1 MTTAYIRKSM
11 PRKPPVKRAFSGV
24 VGLPPEPEIVADP
37 ANPVPA
43 IEPEV
48 PKSAIKNRPPKSAPI
63 AKQSFRTPRHWIP
76 DIPGPYCLRHAKKR
90 PCSGCN
96 EIPYEETK
104 WTESVEQHVG
114 GDLFDKWTASITPV
128 FHGKWVESAKKAK
141 LRIPAVTITNPNYDP
156 EQFRREIDMGL
167 IYARKVLKD
176 FPSYMTFEDLKQ
188 IAELEVW
195 IASQHYAKNMNG
207 AIAYTIA
214 KYQGRRFLRN
224 QIKEQTITVEN
235 PNGSSALD
243 ESGQPMRI
251 QKFLSFDDKEED
263 GEPREIGVV
272 EEEAS
277 LKRDGY
283 TRIKKNGQSIFVPD
297 NKAWISDV
305 QRKLPLLEALVQT
318 WHGAKRAVG
327 EALLKD
333 PNTALRDIPGVPRS
347 TAARVRQAVLIEF
360 RKIMDSQSIERND
373 VTK

>member
-1 MTTAYIRKSM
+1 MTTASIIRKPA

-24 VGLPPEPEIVADP
+24 VGLPPEPEIVAAEP
-37 ANPVPA
+37 ENPVPA
-43 IEPEV
+43 IEPED
-48 PKSAIKNRPPKSAPI
+48 PN

-76 DIPGPYCLRHAKKR
+76 DMPGPYCLRHAKKR

-96 EIPYEETK
+96 ETPYEETK
-104 WTESVEQHVG
+104 WAESVEQFV
-114 GDLFDKWTASITPV
+114 DNELFDKWTASITPA

-141 LRIPAVTITNPNYDP
+141 LRVPEVTITNSNYDP

-167 IYARKVLKD
+167 SYARKVLKD

-195 IASQHYAKNMNG
+195 LASQHYADKMNG

-214 KYQGRRFLRN
+214 KYQGKRFLKN
-224 QIKEQTITVEN
+224 QIEEQTIAVEN

-251 QKFLSFDDKEED
+251 QRFLSFDDKGEED
-263 GEPREIGVV
+263 GEPREISVV
-272 EEEAS
+272 AEEAS
-277 LKRDGY
+277 LKREGY
-283 TRIKKNGQSIFVPD
+283 TRTKQNGQSIFVPD
-297 NKAWISDV
+297 NKAWVSDV
-305 QRKLPLLEALVQT
+305 QRKLPVLEALVQT

-333 PNTALRDIPGVPRS
+333 PNTAVRDIPGVPRS

-360 RKIMDSQSIERND
+360 RKIIDSQSIENKD

>member
-1 MTTAYIRKSM
+1 MTAPVPTIIRKPL
-11 PRKPPVKRAFSGV
+11 PRKLPAKRLHYGV
-24 VGLPPEPEIVADP
+24 VGLPPEPEIVA
-37 ANPVPA
+37 
-43 IEPEV
+43 ER
-48 PKSAIKNRPPKSAPI
+48 KSAIKNRPAKSGPI
-63 AKQSFRTPRHWIP
+63 AKQTFRTPRHWIP
-76 DIPGPYCLRHAKKR
+76 DQPGPYCLRHGKKR

-104 WTESVEQHVG
+104 WTESVEQFVDG
-114 GDLFDKWTASITPV
+114 ELFDKWTASITPA

-141 LRIPAVTITNPNYDP
+141 LRVPEVTITNPNYDP
-156 EQFRREIDMGL
+156 EQFRREIEMGL

-195 IASQHYAKNMNG
+195 LASQHYADKMNG

-214 KYQGRRFLRN
+214 KYQGKRFLKN
-224 QIKEQTITVEN
+224 QIEEQTIAVEN

-251 QKFLSFDDKEED
+251 QRFLSFDDKGEED
-263 GEPREIGVV
+263 GEPREISVV
-272 EEEAS
+272 AEEAS

-283 TRIKKNGQSIFVPD
+283 TRIKQNGQSIFVPN
-297 NKAWISDV
+297 NKAWVSDV
-305 QRKLPLLEALVQT
+305 QRKLPVLEALVQT

-333 PNTALRDIPGVPRS
+333 PNTAVRDIPGVPRS
-347 TAARVRQAVLIEF
+347 TAARVRRGVLIEF
-360 RKIMDSQSIERND
+360 RKIMDSQSIETNE

>member
-1 MTTAYIRKSM
+1 MTTVPTIIRK
-11 PRKPPVKRAFSGV
+11 PVLRKPPVKRAFSGV
-24 VGLPPEPEIVADP
+24 VGLPPEPEVVVDP
-37 ANPVPA
+37 VNPVPA

-76 DIPGPYCLRHAKKR
+76 DMPGPYCLRHAKKR

-96 EIPYEETK
+96 ETPYEETK
-104 WTESVEQHVG
+104 WTESVEQYVDG
-114 GDLFDKWTASITPV
+114 ELFDKWTASITPA
-128 FHGKWVESAKKAK
+128 FHGKWVESARKAK
-141 LRIPAVTITNPNYDP
+141 LRVPEVTITNPNYDP
-156 EQFRREIDMGL
+156 EQFRKEIDMGL

-195 IASQHYAKNMNG
+195 LASQHYADKMNG

-214 KYQGRRFLRN
+214 KYQGKRFLKN
-224 QIKEQTITVEN
+224 QIEEQTIAVEN

-251 QKFLSFDDKEED
+251 QKFLSLED
-263 GEPREIGVV
+263 GEPREISVV
-272 EEEAS
+272 AEEAS

-283 TRIKKNGQSIFVPD
+283 TRIKQNGQSIIVPD
-297 NKAWISDV
+297 NKSWVSDV
-305 QRKLPLLEALVQT
+305 QRKLPLLEGLVQT

-333 PNTALRDIPGVPRS
+333 PNTAVRDIPGVPRS

-360 RKIMDSQSIERND
+360 RKIMDSQSIDNNE